1 MHEELRQ
8 IYVPQENKQ
17 VMLANIRAED
27 EWSNV
32 GALKTKNAQENMEV
46 LFEPSLI
53 RDIYGGIQ
61 QTEIYI
67 EG

>member
-1 MHEELRQ
+1 
-8 IYVPQENKQ
+8 
-17 VMLANIRAED
+17 MLANMRSED

>member
-1 MHEELRQ
+1 MQ
-8 IYVPQENKQ
+8 
-17 VMLANIRAED
+17 ANVRAD
-27 EWSNV
+27 DDWSSV
-32 GALKTKNAQENMEV
+32 GALKTKKAQENMEV

-61 QTEIYI
+61 QTEIHV